1 MPLAS
6 GTRLGPYAVTSLI
19 GAGGMGEVYKAADT
33 RLSRTV
39 AIKVLAEHVASDP
52 EQRQRFE
59 REAKAISSLNHPHIC
74 ALYDIGMHDG
84 IQFLV
89 MEHVDGEALAQRLM
103 RGALPVQ
110 DALRL
115 AIEMADALGA
125 AHARGIVHRDF
136 KPANVMLTT
145 RGAKL
150 LDFGIAKVV
159 ADLGTGAHARQA
171 LTLLP
176 AGTFHGHAI
185 GTVSYMSPEQARGL
199 LVDRRTDVWAFG
211 CVLFEMLTG
220 NKAFDGGTAADTTL
234 AILEREPN
242 LAAIP
247 SAAPAVVRRVLQRCF
262 EKSAERRFDNMGEI
276 ATELRDALAAV
287 RAAST
292 QEDRPSVAVLPFVNM
307 SADPENEYFSDGLTE
322 EILNALTEIP
332 GLRVIAR
339 TSAFAFKGKNEDVRR
354 IAETLGV
361 TSIVEGSVRKAGTR
375 IRVTAQL
382 IHASDGSHLWSKRY
396 DREFADVFAVQDEI
410 AVAIAEALRV
420 TIVPQ
425 SVETRR
431 RASSVEAYELFL
443 EAQFHFRKS
452 TFEGFKR
459 SSALCEQAI
468 AVDPEFALGHF
479 GLGRNLFILYTG
491 SIVPPHDAVPR
502 IRKHVEDALNLDP
515 SLPEGHALLGSMA
528 ALYDYNWA
536 EADRRFRLAT
546 ASGSMSFDVRFQRT
560 NYFLAHAGRGAE
572 AVEDLNRA
580 RADDPLNSALTWV
593 LGVALRS
600 AHRDVEADKMY
611 LKTLDI
617 DDGYVSTIAAV
628 VLSGN
633 CLERGE
639 VREALTFAEKAHTR
653 YSQLPWAIGQ
663 YAGVLARVGETDRS
677 RALVAQ
683 LHPGTAFGAPFGLAL
698 AAIGA
703 NDLDEAADWLEKAIE
718 QRDLWVSFLL
728 NVGNIGGRV
737 MWSNPKWPRLA
748 ALMNVP
754 PSRLAEV
761 RLDAGRP

>member
-1 MPLAS
+1 
-6 GTRLGPYAVTSLI
+6 
-19 GAGGMGEVYKAADT
+19 
-33 RLSRTV
+33 
-39 AIKVLAEHVASDP
+39 
-52 EQRQRFE
+52 
-59 REAKAISSLNHPHIC
+59 
-74 ALYDIGMHDG
+74 
-84 IQFLV
+84 
-89 MEHVDGEALAQRLM
+89 
-103 RGALPVQ
+103 
-110 DALRL
+110 
-115 AIEMADALGA
+115 
-125 AHARGIVHRDF
+125 
-136 KPANVMLTT
+136 
-145 RGAKL
+145 
-150 LDFGIAKVV
+150 
-159 ADLGTGAHARQA
+159 
-171 LTLLP
+171 
-176 AGTFHGHAI
+176 
-185 GTVSYMSPEQARGL
+185 
-199 LVDRRTDVWAFG
+199 
-211 CVLFEMLTG
+211 
-220 NKAFDGGTAADTTL
+220 
-234 AILEREPN
+234 
-242 LAAIP
+242 
-247 SAAPAVVRRVLQRCF
+247 
-262 EKSAERRFDNMGEI
+262 
-276 ATELRDALAAV
+276 
-287 RAAST
+287 
-292 QEDRPSVAVLPFVNM
+292 
-307 SADPENEYFSDGLTE
+307 
-322 EILNALTEIP
+322 
-332 GLRVIAR
+332 
-339 TSAFAFKGKNEDVRR
+339 
-354 IAETLGV
+354 V
-361 TSIVEGSVRKAGTR
+361 TSIVEGSVRKAGSR

-396 DREFADVFAVQDEI
+396 DRELADVFAVQDEI
-410 AVAIAEALRV
+410 AAAIAEALRV

-425 SVETRR
+425 LAESRR

-502 IRKHVEDALNLDP
+502 IRKHVEDALDLYP

-528 ALYDYNWA
+528 ALYDYDWA

-546 ASGSMSFDVRFQRT
+546 AGGSMSFDVRFQRT

-572 AVEDLNRA
+572 GLEDLNRA

-633 CLERGE
+633 HLERGE
-639 VREALTFAEKAHTR
+639 LREALTFAETAHTR
-653 YSQLPWAIGQ
+653 FAQLPWAIGQ

-683 LHPGTAFGAPFGLAL
+683 LQPGTAFGAPFGLAL

-703 NDLDEAADWLEKAIE
+703 NELDRAADWLEKAIE

-737 MWSNPKWPRLA
+737 MWSSPRWPRLA

-754 PSRLAEV
+754 PSRPADA